1 MNSPA
6 LFRPLTPATIGLT
19 GLTPLLAVSA
29 TLLSGLAAG
38 LACFFILL
46 LSGATVVCLRGLIPA
61 RLRLVYLLL
70 IAATWTTVVDLA
82 LQAGALPV
90 RERMGVYLPLLAM
103 NTALLH
109 QLARL
114 ASEAR
119 QGAKEQVLATLKQ
132 GLAAVALLALV
143 GLLREAVARGGVLT
157 DGSRLGLAGVFSPAP
172 LAPGLSL
179 FDQPAGALI
188 AFGLLLAACAA
199 GRQAWGKAPASTLD
213 RALS

>member
-119 QGAKEQVLATLKQ
+119 QGAKEQCLAILKQ

-157 DGSRLGLAGVFSPAP
+157 DGQGLGLAGVFSPAP

-179 FDQPAGALI
+179 FDRPAGALI

-199 GRQAWGKAPASTLD
+199 IRQAWGKAPASTPD

>member
-6 LFRPLTPATIGLT
+6 LFAPLTPATIALT

-38 LACFFILL
+38 LACFFILF
-46 LSGATVVCLRGLIPA
+46 LSGATVICLRGLIPA

-90 RERMGVYLPLLAM
+90 RKQLGVYLPLLAM

-109 QLARL
+109 QLAGL

-119 QGAKEQVLATLKQ
+119 QGAKEQGLTLLKQ
-132 GLAAVALLALV
+132 GLIAVALLALV
-143 GLLREAVARGGVLT
+143 GLLREAAARGGVLT
-157 DGSRLGLAGVFSPAP
+157 DGEGLGLAGLFSPAP

-179 FDQPAGALI
+179 FDQPAGAFI
-188 AFGLLLAACAA
+188 AFGLLLAACA
-199 GRQAWGKAPASTLD
+199 GVRQAWGKTPASTPD
-213 RALS
+213 RVRP

>member
-6 LFRPLTPATIGLT
+6 LFAPLTPATIGAT

-46 LSGATVVCLRGLIPA
+46 LSGATVVCLRGFIPA

-90 RERMGVYLPLLAM
+90 REHMGVYLPLLAM

-109 QLARL
+109 HLARL
-114 ASEAR
+114 ASEAW
-119 QGAKEQVLATLKQ
+119 QGAKAQVLATLKQ
-132 GLAAVALLALV
+132 GLAAVALLALA
-143 GLLREAVARGGVLT
+143 GLLREAAARGGVLT
-157 DGSRLGLAGVFSPAP
+157 DAQELGLAGLSS
-172 LAPGLSL
+172 LAPFTAGLSL
-179 FDQPAGALI
+179 FGQPAGAFI
-188 AFGLLLAACAA
+188 AFGLLLAAIA
-199 GRQAWGKAPASTLD
+199 GVRQAWGNAAASAPG
-213 RALS
+213 RARP

>member
-6 LFRPLTPATIGLT
+6 LFTPLTPATIALT

-46 LSGATVVCLRGLIPA
+46 LSGATVICLRGFIPA
-61 RLRLVYLLL
+61 RLRLIYLLL

-90 RERMGVYLPLLAM
+90 REQLGVYLPLLAM

-119 QGAKEQVLATLKQ
+119 QGAKEQGLALLKQ
-132 GLAAVALLALV
+132 GLMAVALLALV
-143 GLLREAVARGGVLT
+143 GLLREAAARGGVLT
-157 DGSRLGLAGVFSPAP
+157 DGEGLGLAGLFSPAP

-179 FDQPAGALI
+179 FDQPAGAFI
-188 AFGLLLAACAA
+188 AFGLLLAACA
-199 GRQAWGKAPASTLD
+199 GVRQAWGETPASTPD
-213 RALS
+213 RALP

>member
-1 MNSPA
+1 MNSPV
-6 LFRPLTPATIGLT
+6 LFNPLTPTTIGLT

-46 LSGATVVCLRGLIPA
+46 LSGATVFCLRGFIPA

-90 RERMGVYLPLLAM
+90 REQLGVYLPLLAM

-114 ASEAR
+114 AAEAR
-119 QGAKEQVLATLKQ
+119 QGAKEQ
-132 GLAAVALLALV
+132 GLALLQHGLTAVAVLALV
-143 GLLREAVARGGVLT
+143 GLLREAAARGGALT
-157 DGSRLGLAGVFSPAP
+157 DAPGLGLAGLFSPAP
-172 LAPGLSL
+172 LTAGLSL
-179 FDQPAGALI
+179 FAQPAGAFI

-199 GRQAWGKAPASTLD
+199 IRQAWGKAPAAAPD
-213 RALS
+213 RARS

>member
-29 TLLSGLAAG
+29 TLLSGLATG

-46 LSGATVVCLRGLIPA
+46 LSGATVICLRGLIPA

-70 IAATWTTVVDLA
+70 IAATWTTVVDLV

-90 RERMGVYLPLLAM
+90 REQLGVYLPLLAM

-119 QGAKEQVLATLKQ
+119 QGAKEQGLAIIKQ

-143 GLLREAVARGGVLT
+143 GLLREAAARGGVLT
-157 DGSRLGLAGVFSPAP
+157 DGQGLGLAGLFSPAP
-172 LAPGLSL
+172 LTPGLSL
-179 FDQPAGALI
+179 FDQPAGAFI
-188 AFGLLLAACAA
+188 VFGLLLAACA
-199 GRQAWGKAPASTLD
+199 GVRQAWGKAPASAPG
-213 RALS
+213 RALP

>member
-6 LFRPLTPATIGLT
+6 LFTPLTPATIALT

-46 LSGATVVCLRGLIPA
+46 LSGATVICLRGLIPA

-90 RERMGVYLPLLAM
+90 REQLGVYLPLLAM

-119 QGAKEQVLATLKQ
+119 QGAKEQGLALLKQ
-132 GLAAVALLALV
+132 GLTAVALLALV
-143 GLLREAVARGGVLT
+143 GLLREAAARGGVLT
-157 DGSRLGLAGVFSPAP
+157 DGEGLGLAGLFSPAP

-179 FDQPAGALI
+179 FDQPAGAFI
-188 AFGLLLAACAA
+188 AFGLLLAACA
-199 GRQAWGKAPASTLD
+199 GVRQAWGKTPASTPG
-213 RALS
+213 RALP

>member
-1 MNSPA
+1 MNSPV
-6 LFRPLTPATIGLT
+6 LFNPLTPTTIGLT

-46 LSGATVVCLRGLIPA
+46 LSGATVFCLRGFIPA

-70 IAATWTTVVDLA
+70 IAATWTTVVDLV

-90 RERMGVYLPLLAM
+90 REQLGVYLPLLAM

-114 ASEAR
+114 AAEAR
-119 QGAKEQVLATLKQ
+119 QGAKEQ
-132 GLAAVALLALV
+132 GLALLKCGLTAVAVLALV
-143 GLLREAVARGGVLT
+143 GLLREAAARGSALT
-157 DGSRLGLAGVFSPAP
+157 DAQGLGLAGLFSPAP
-172 LAPGLSL
+172 LTAGLSL
-179 FDQPAGALI
+179 FGQPAGAFI

-199 GRQAWGKAPASTLD
+199 IRQAWGKAPAAAPD
-213 RALS
+213 RARS

>member
-1 MNSPA
+1 MNSPV
-6 LFRPLTPATIGLT
+6 LFSPLTPATIGLT

-38 LACFFILL
+38 LAGFFILL
-46 LSGATVVCLRGLIPA
+46 LSGATVICLRGLIPA

-90 RERMGVYLPLLAM
+90 REQLGVYLPLLAM

-119 QGAKEQVLATLKQ
+119 QGAKEQGLATLKY
-132 GLAAVALLALV
+132 GLTAVAVLALV
-143 GLLREAVARGGVLT
+143 GLLREAAARGGALT
-157 DGSRLGLAGVFSPAP
+157 DAQELGLAGLFSPAP
-172 LAPGLSL
+172 LTAGLSL
-179 FDQPAGALI
+179 FAQPAGAFI

-199 GRQAWGKAPASTLD
+199 VRQAWGQAPASA
-213 RALS
+213 RARL

>member
-6 LFRPLTPATIGLT
+6 LFGPLTPATIALT

-29 TLLSGLAAG
+29 TLLGGLAAG

-70 IAATWTTVVDLA
+70 IAATWTTVADLV

-90 RERMGVYLPLLAM
+90 REQLGVYLPLLAM

-119 QGAKEQVLATLKQ
+119 QGAKAQGLALLKQ
-132 GLAAVALLALV
+132 GATAVALLALV
-143 GLLREAVARGGVLT
+143 GLLREAVVRGGVLT
-157 DGSRLGLAGVFSPAP
+157 DGQGLGLAGLSSPAP

-179 FDQPAGALI
+179 FEQPAGAFI
-188 AFGLLLAACAA
+188 AFGLLLAACASV
-199 GRQAWGKAPASTLD
+199 RQAWSKAPASTPD
-213 RALS
+213 RARP

>member
-29 TLLSGLAAG
+29 TLLGGLAAG

-70 IAATWTTVVDLA
+70 IAATWTTVADLA

-90 RERMGVYLPLLAM
+90 REQLGIYLPLLAM

-114 ASEAR
+114 ASEAG
-119 QGAKEQVLATLKQ
+119 QGAKAQGLALLKQ
-132 GLAAVALLALV
+132 GATAVALLALV

-157 DGSRLGLAGVFSPAP
+157 DGQGLGLAGLFSPAP

-179 FDQPAGALI
+179 FEQPAGAFI
-188 AFGLLLAACAA
+188 AFGLLLAACASV
-199 GRQAWGKAPASTLD
+199 RLAWGQAPASIPE
-213 RALS
+213 RARP

>member
-1 MNSPA
+1 MNPPA

-19 GLTPLLAVSA
+19 GLTPLLAVST
-29 TLLSGLAAG
+29 TLLGGLAAG

-90 RERMGVYLPLLAM
+90 REQLGVYLPLLAM

-119 QGAKEQVLATLKQ
+119 QGAKAQGLALLKQ
-132 GLAAVALLALV
+132 GATAVALLALA

-157 DGSRLGLAGVFSPAP
+157 DGQGLGLAGLFSPAP

-179 FDQPAGALI
+179 FEQPAGAFI
-188 AFGLLLAACAA
+188 AFGLLLAACASV
-199 GRQAWGKAPASTLD
+199 RQAWGKTPASTPD
-213 RALS
+213 RARP

>member
-6 LFRPLTPATIGLT
+6 LFTPLTPATIALT

-38 LACFFILL
+38 LACFFILF
-46 LSGATVVCLRGLIPA
+46 LSGATVICLRGLIPA
-61 RLRLVYLLL
+61 HLRLVYLLL

-82 LQAGALPV
+82 FQAGALPV
-90 RERMGVYLPLLAM
+90 REQLGVYLPILAM

-119 QGAKEQVLATLKQ
+119 QGAKEQGLALLKQ
-132 GLAAVALLALV
+132 GLTAVALLALV
-143 GLLREAVARGGVLT
+143 GLLREAAARGGVLT
-157 DGSRLGLAGVFSPAP
+157 DGEGLGLAGLFSPAP

-179 FDQPAGALI
+179 FDQPAGAFI
-188 AFGLLLAACAA
+188 AFGLLLAACA
-199 GRQAWGKAPASTLD
+199 GVRQAWGKTPASTPD
-213 RALS
+213 RALP